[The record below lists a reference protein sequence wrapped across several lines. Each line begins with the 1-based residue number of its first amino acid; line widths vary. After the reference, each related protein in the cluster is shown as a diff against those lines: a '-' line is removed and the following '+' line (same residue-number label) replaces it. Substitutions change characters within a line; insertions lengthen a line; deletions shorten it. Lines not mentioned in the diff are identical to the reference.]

1 MAKVKLENVYKVYEG
16 GVRAVN
22 DFNLDIPDKEFVV
35 FVGPSG
41 CGKSTTLRMI
51 AGLEDITQGKL
62 YIDDEVVNDTESK
75 NRDIAMVFQNY
86 ALYPH
91 MTVFQNMAFGLKLR
105 HTPKEEIE
113 KRVKNAAEILEIS
126 ELLTRKPKALSGGQR
141 QRVALGRA
149 IVREPKVFLLDEP
162 LSNLDAKLR
171 VQMRSEIT
179 KLHEKLKT
187 TFIYVTHDQTEAMT
201 MGTRIVVMKDGFIQ
215 QVDSPVALYNDPAN
229 LFVATFLGSP
239 QMNILNARLGKDG
252 HVLTATLTDAD
263 AMPLLKFSELKTRE
277 LINDSYIGKEVKFGI
292 RPEAINVDEKGTIEG
307 IIDVVE
313 QLGDETIYYCQIP
326 GIKGNV
332 IVKAPFKGR
341 VKTKEKIRLSFN
353 MDSAYLFDKETTNSI
368 LGVRTYNSFN
378 AMFSDKY
385 VTIGDNRI
393 ALPEELRNKLLDTA
407 FGKPLQ
413 LVANVNEISVKP
425 IDNSIELPIHIEFT
439 EDKTDY
445 VAAFFKVSGLKEYF
459 VMKLKLDQPTNISHI
474 YMPVKNMKVFD
485 DNKVL
490 VKSHETVYSNEA
502 PGFAFR
508 KNGALFVKAFGSVLE
523 VADRPE
529 LENFEGQCL
538 VKIDP
543 ENAVVI
549 LNKKL
554 IKEKIESYPANAE
567 LKEAKSDEKLA
578 LRIINRNER
587 LTNKL
592 NAKIEKLKINLDK
605 AKSLDFQDDINY
617 FAMEIQKCSENL
629 ANVQS
634 NINEANAS
642 LEEARTR
649 VAQKEEE
656 IANYKL
662 DLVTR
667 NNEFKRNLITFTAY
681 DEDKSSSKNFIYGV
695 VKGVENYAT
704 FHVENNF
711 SVYAMDKFKIHIP
724 PESIILK

>member
-113 KRVKNAAEILEIS
+113 KRVKAAAEILEIS

-252 HVLTATLTDAD
+252 GVLTATLTDAEEK
-263 AMPLLKFSELKTRE
+263 PLLKFSNLKTKE
-277 LINDSYIGKEVKFGI
+277 LINDSYIGKDVKFGI
-292 RPEAINVDEKGTIEG
+292 RPENIKVDPKGNIEG

-326 GIKGNV
+326 GIKGNL
-332 IVKAPFKGR
+332 IVKAPFEGR
-341 VKTKEKIRLSFN
+341 AKTKEKIKLSFN
-353 MDSAYLFDKETTNSI
+353 MEAAYLFDAESTLSI
-368 LGVRTYNSFN
+368 LGVRTYNSFKAKFVGN
-378 AMFSDKY
+378 K
-385 VTIGDNRI
+385 VIIGKNELVVPEDLRQKI
-393 ALPEELRNKLLDTA
+393 LPSA
-407 FGKPLQ
+407 FAKELQ
-413 LVANVNEISVKP
+413 LIANVNEISLKEVANAIK
-425 IDNSIELPIHIEFT
+425 LPIKIEFT

-445 VAAFFKVSGLKEYF
+445 LAAFFKVNGLDEYF
-459 VMKLKLDQPTNISHI
+459 VMKLRLDQNAKDIDYI
-474 YMPVKNMKVFD
+474 YLPVKNMKIYD
-485 DNKVL
+485 EGGNL
-490 VKSHETVYSNEA
+490 VKSHEIVYSNETEGHA
-502 PGFAFR
+502 YRQDGR
-508 KNGALFVKAFGSVLE
+508 LFVKAFGTTLE
-523 VADRPE
+523 VENKPE
-529 LENFEGQCL
+529 YENINGECKVELSPEG
-538 VKIDP
+538 
-543 ENAVVI
+543 AVVI

-554 IKEKIESYPANAE
+554 LKEKYETDPANTALE
-567 LKEAKSDEKLA
+567 EAKEDQKLA
-578 LRIINRNER
+578 LRIIRKTTKALEKADEENKADLQAKLDEAKASLVKAEIRINEC
-587 LTNKL
+587 N
-592 NAKIEKLKINLDK
+592 EKL
-605 AKSLDFQDDINY
+605 AKL
-617 FAMEIQKCSENL
+617 
-629 ANVQS
+629 
-634 NINEANAS
+634 
-642 LEEARTR
+642 
-649 VAQKEEE
+649 KEELQ
-656 IANYKL
+656 NYNAPYK
-662 DLVTR
+662 
-667 NNEFKRNLITFTAY
+667 FNLITFIAY
-681 DEDKSSSKNFIYGV
+681 DEDKSSKKNFIYGQV
-695 VKGVENYAT
+695 SGMDAYAT
-704 FHVENNF
+704 FHVDNNF
-711 SVYAMDKFKIHIP
+711 SVYAMDKFKVHIP
-724 PESIILK
+724 KDSIILK

>member
-239 QMNILNARLGKDG
+239 QMNILNAKLGKDAA
-252 HVLTATLTDAD
+252 VLTATLIDAD
-263 AMPLLKFSELKTRE
+263 AKPLLKFSNLKTKE
-277 LINDSYIGKEVKFGI
+277 LVNDSYIGKEVKFGI
-292 RPEAINVDEKGTIEG
+292 RPENIKVDDKGNIEG

-341 VKTKEKIRLSFN
+341 VKTKEKIKLSFD
-353 MDSAYLFDKETTNSI
+353 MDAAYLFDKDTTNSI
-368 LGVRTYNSFN
+368 LGVRTYNSFKAVFHDN
-378 AMFSDKY
+378 EI
-385 VTIGDNRI
+385 VIGKNKVE
-393 ALPEELRNKLLDTA
+393 LPEDLKKKVLPTA
-407 FGKPLQ
+407 FGKELQ

-425 IDNSIELPIHIEFT
+425 VKDSIKLPIKIAFT

-445 VAAFFKVSGLKEYF
+445 VAAFFKVEGLDEYF
-459 VMKLKLDQPTNISHI
+459 VMKLKLDQPANVNEI
-474 YMPVKNMKVFD
+474 YMPVKNMKIYD
-485 DNKVL
+485 ENRDL
-490 VKSHETVYSNEA
+490 VKSHEVVYSNEA
-502 PGFAFR
+502 QGHAFR
-508 KNGALFVKAFGSVLE
+508 KDDKLFVKAFGTTLE

-529 LENFEGQCL
+529 FANINGACTVEIN
-538 VKIDP
+538 P

-549 LNKKL
+549 LSKKL
-554 IKEKIESYPANAE
+554 LKEKLASDPANAA
-567 LKEAKSDEKLA
+567 LTEAKQDARLANRIIVKTQKALEKADEANKADLDEKLA
-578 LRIINRNER
+578 EAQEDLADAQARIAQNTEYLAKLREE
-587 LTNKL
+587 LFAPKP
-592 NAKIEKLKINLDK
+592 ELKK
-605 AKSLDFQDDINY
+605 
-617 FAMEIQKCSENL
+617 
-629 ANVQS
+629 
-634 NINEANAS
+634 
-642 LEEARTR
+642 
-649 VAQKEEE
+649 
-656 IANYKL
+656 
-662 DLVTR
+662 
-667 NNEFKRNLITFTAY
+667 NLITFTAY
-681 DEDKSSSKNFIYGV
+681 DEDKSSNKNFIYGV
-695 VKGVENYAT
+695 VKGMENYAT

-711 SVYAMDKFKIHIP
+711 SVYAMDRFKIHIP
-724 PESIILK
+724 EDSIILK

>member
-62 YIDDEVVNDTESK
+62 YIDDEVVNDVESK

-126 ELLTRKPKALSGGQR
+126 ELLARKPKALSGGQR

-239 QMNILNARLGKDG
+239 QMNILNAKLGKDG
-252 HVLTATLTDAD
+252 GVLTATLIDAE
-263 AMPLLKFSELKTRE
+263 AKPLLKFSSLKTKE
-277 LINDSYIGKEVKFGI
+277 IVNDSYIGKEVKFGI
-292 RPEAINVDEKGTIEG
+292 RPENIKVDEKGNIEG

-326 GIKGNV
+326 GIKSNV

-341 VKTKEKIRLSFN
+341 VKTKEKIRLSFE
-353 MDSAYLFDKETTNSI
+353 MDSAYLFDKDTTNSI
-368 LGVRTYNSFN
+368 LGVRTYNSFKAVFHDN
-378 AMFSDKY
+378 ELE
-385 VTIGDNRI
+385 IGKNKI
-393 ALPEELRNKLLDTA
+393 ELPNDLKSKLLDTA
-407 FGKPLQ
+407 FGKELQ
-413 LVANVNEISVKP
+413 LVANVNEISIKEIP
-425 IDNSIELPIHIEFT
+425 NSIKLPIKIEFT

-445 VAAFFKVSGLKEYF
+445 VAAFFKVNGLDEYF
-459 VMKLKLDQPTNISHI
+459 VMKLKLDQPAKVDYI
-474 YMPVKNMKVFD
+474 YMPVKNMKIYD
-485 DNKVL
+485 ENRNL
-490 VKSHETVYSNEA
+490 VKSHEIVYKNETK
-502 PGFAFR
+502 GHAFR
-508 KNGALFVKAFGSVLE
+508 KDGKLFVKACGTTLE
-523 VADRPE
+523 VEDKPE
-529 LENFEGQCL
+529 YENIEGECL
-538 VKIDP
+538 VEISP

-554 IKEKIESYPANAE
+554 LKEKLTSDPANAD
-567 LKEAKSDEKLA
+567 LLEARQDAKLA
-578 LRIINRNER
+578 NRIINKTQKALEKADDE
-587 LTNKL
+587 NKQAL
-592 NAKIEKLKINLDK
+592 QEKLEDAQNDLTK
-605 AKSLDFQDDINY
+605 AQDRIIKDTMY
-617 FAMEIQKCSENL
+617 LEKLREELFAQDPELK
-629 ANVQS
+629 
-634 NINEANAS
+634 
-642 LEEARTR
+642 
-649 VAQKEEE
+649 K
-656 IANYKL
+656 
-662 DLVTR
+662 
-667 NNEFKRNLITFTAY
+667 NLITFTAY
-681 DEDKSSSKNFIYGV
+681 DEDKSSNKNFIYGV
-695 VKGVENYAT
+695 VKGIENYAT

-724 PESIILK
+724 ANSIILK

>member
-62 YIDDEVVNDTESK
+62 YIDDEVVNDVESK

-239 QMNILNARLGKDG
+239 QMNILNAKLSKDG
-252 HVLTATLTDAD
+252 GVLNATLVDAE
-263 AMPLLKFSELKTRE
+263 AKPLLKFSSLKTKE
-277 LINDSYIGKEVKFGI
+277 LINDSYIGKEVKLGI
-292 RPEAINVDEKGTIEG
+292 RPENIKVDEKGNIEG
-307 IIDVVE
+307 VIDVVE
-313 QLGDETIYYCQIP
+313 QLGDETLYYCQIP
-326 GIKGNV
+326 GINGNV

-341 VKTKEKIRLSFN
+341 VKTKEKIRLTFN
-353 MDSAYLFDKETTNSI
+353 MEAAYLFDKDTTNSI
-368 LGVRTYNSFN
+368 LGVRTYNSFKATFHEN
-378 AMFSDKY
+378 DI
-385 VTIGDNRI
+385 VIGK
-393 ALPEELRNKLLDTA
+393 NKLELPADLKSKVLPTA
-407 FGKPLQ
+407 FNKELQ
-413 LVANVNEISVKP
+413 LVANVNEISIKP
-425 IDNSIELPIHIEFT
+425 IKDSVKLPIKIEFT

-445 VAAFFKVSGLKEYF
+445 VAAFFKVEGLDEYF
-459 VMKLKLDQPTNISHI
+459 VMKLKLDQPANVDCI
-474 YMPVKNMKVFD
+474 YMPVKNMKIYNENHD
-485 DNKVL
+485 L
-490 VKSHETVYSNEA
+490 VKSHEIVYSNKTL
-502 PGFAFR
+502 GHAFR
-508 KNGALFVKAFGSVLE
+508 KDNKFFVKAFGTTLE
-523 VADRPE
+523 VADKPE
-529 LENFEGQCL
+529 YANIEGECE
-538 VKIDP
+538 VEISP

-549 LNKKL
+549 LSKKL
-554 IKEKIESYPANAE
+554 LKEKLESDPANAALNE
-567 LKEAKSDEKLA
+567 AREDAKLASRIISKTEKALLKTDETNKEALDKKLKEAQEDLEDA
-578 LRIINRNER
+578 QARIAKKTEY
-587 LTNKL
+587 LNKL
-592 NAKIEKLKINLDK
+592 REELFTQNPDLKK
-605 AKSLDFQDDINY
+605 
-617 FAMEIQKCSENL
+617 
-629 ANVQS
+629 
-634 NINEANAS
+634 
-642 LEEARTR
+642 
-649 VAQKEEE
+649 
-656 IANYKL
+656 
-662 DLVTR
+662 
-667 NNEFKRNLITFTAY
+667 NLITFTAY
-681 DEDKSSSKNFIYGV
+681 DEDKSSNKNFIYGV
-695 VKGVENYAT
+695 VSGVENYAT

>member
-1 MAKVKLENVYKVYEG
+1 MAKVRLENVYKVYEG

-51 AGLEDITQGKL
+51 AGLEEITQGKL
-62 YIDDEVVNDTESK
+62 YIDDEVVNDVESK

-113 KRVKNAAEILEIS
+113 KRVKDAAEILEIS

-239 QMNILNARLGKDG
+239 QMNILTAKLSKKGKEL
-252 HVLTATLTDAD
+252 VATLSDAD
-263 AMPLLKFSELKTRE
+263 AKPELRFSEKKTKQ
-277 LINDSYIGKEVKFGI
+277 LINDSYIGEEVKFGI
-292 RPEAINVDEKGTIEG
+292 RPEAITVDEKGEIEG
-307 IIDVVE
+307 VIDVVE

-326 GIKGNV
+326 GIKNNI

-341 VKTKEKIRLSFN
+341 VKTKEKIRLAFDMN
-353 MDSAYLFDKETTNSI
+353 QAYLFDEKTTHSI
-368 LGVRTYNSFN
+368 LGMRPYNNF
-378 AMFSDKY
+378 K
-385 VTIGDNRI
+385 VTVNEDNLVIGKNKLE
-393 ALPEELRNKLLDTA
+393 LPEELKNKILPSKFGEELILDA
-407 FGKPLQ
+407 A
-413 LVANVNEISVKP
+413 VDEISLNP
-425 IDNSIELPIHIEFT
+425 IKDSIKLPIKVDFT

-445 VAAFFKVSGLKEYF
+445 IAAFFKVDGLDEYF
-459 VMKLKLDQPTNISHI
+459 VAKLRLDHDMKIDHI
-474 YMPVKNMKVFD
+474 YIPVKNIKMFD
-485 DNKVL
+485 KNGDPA
-490 VKSHETVYSNEA
+490 KSHETIHPNITE
-502 PGFAFR
+502 GHAFR
-508 KNGALFVKAFGSVLE
+508 KGDKLFVKAFGTTLE
-523 VADRPE
+523 VQDRPE
-529 LENFEGQCL
+529 YKDLEGKCL
-538 VKIDP
+538 VTLRPDC
-543 ENAVVI
+543 AQVI

-554 IKEKIESYPANAE
+554 LKEKGQKDLEQP
-567 LKEAKSDEKLA
+567 KS
-578 LRIINRNER
+578 
-587 LTNKL
+587 
-592 NAKIEKLKINLDK
+592 
-605 AKSLDFQDDINY
+605 
-617 FAMEIQKCSENL
+617 
-629 ANVQS
+629 
-634 NINEANAS
+634 
-642 LEEARTR
+642 
-649 VAQKEEE
+649 
-656 IANYKL
+656 
-662 DLVTR
+662 
-667 NNEFKRNLITFTAY
+667 NLITFTAY
-681 DEDKSSSKNFIYGV
+681 DEDKSKNKNFIYGLV
-695 VKGVENYAT
+695 SGVENYAT
-704 FHVENNF
+704 FYVDNNF
-711 SVYAMDKFKIHIP
+711 SVYAMDKFKVHIP
-724 PESIILK
+724 KEGIELKVI

>member
-113 KRVKNAAEILEIS
+113 KRVKAAAEILEIS

-239 QMNILNARLGKDG
+239 QMNILNAKLGKDG
-252 HVLTATLTDAD
+252 GVLTATLSDAE
-263 AMPLLKFSELKTRE
+263 AKPLLKFSSLKTKE
-277 LINDSYIGKEVKFGI
+277 LIHASYIGKEVKFGI
-292 RPEAINVDEKGTIEG
+292 RPENIEVDPKGNIEG

-326 GIKGNV
+326 GIKENI
-332 IVKAPFKGR
+332 IVKSEFKGR
-341 VKTKEKIRLSFN
+341 VKTGEKIRLSFD
-353 MDSAYLFDKETTNSI
+353 MERAYLFDPETTHSI
-368 LGVRTYNSFN
+368 LGVRPYNSFPVKIHG
-378 AMFSDKY
+378 DKITFGKNT
-385 VTIGDNRI
+385 VL
-393 ALPEELRNKLLDTA
+393 LPEDLRKKVLPSA
-407 FGKPLQ
+407 FDKDVQ
-413 LVANVNEISVKP
+413 LVLDVNEISLQEVN
-425 IDNSIELPIHIEFT
+425 NSIKLPIKIEFT

-445 VAAFFKVSGLKEYF
+445 VAAYFKVEGLDEFF
-459 VMKLKLDQPTNISHI
+459 VMKLRLDQQTKGIDFI
-474 YMPVKNMKVFD
+474 YLPVKNMKIFD
-485 DNKVL
+485 LDGNL
-490 VKSHETVYSNEA
+490 VKSHEIIYPNETK
-502 PGFAFR
+502 GEIVR
-508 KNGALFVKAFGSVLE
+508 NDKGLFVKAFGTTLE
-523 VADRPE
+523 VEDKPEYADLKGHCMVE
-529 LENFEGQCL
+529 L
-538 VKIDP
+538 VP
-543 ENAVVI
+543 
-549 LNKKL
+549 
-554 IKEKIESYPANAE
+554 
-567 LKEAKSDEKLA
+567 
-578 LRIINRNER
+578 
-587 LTNKL
+587 
-592 NAKIEKLKINLDK
+592 DK
-605 AKSLDFQDDINY
+605 AKIVFTNKYIRQNKLG
-617 FAMEIQKCSENL
+617 K
-629 ANVQS
+629 
-634 NINEANAS
+634 
-642 LEEARTR
+642 LE
-649 VAQKEEE
+649 QPK
-656 IANYKL
+656 
-662 DLVTR
+662 D
-667 NNEFKRNLITFTAY
+667 NLITFTAY
-681 DEDKSSSKNFIYGV
+681 DEDKSTKKNFIYGV
-695 VKGVENYAT
+695 VHGVENYAT
-704 FHVENNF
+704 FYVDNNF
-711 SVYAMDKFKIHIP
+711 SVYAMDKFKIHIQK
-724 PESIILK
+724 EGVILKKI

>member
-62 YIDDEVVNDTESK
+62 YIDDEVVNDVESK

-239 QMNILNARLGKDG
+239 QMNILNAKLGKDG
-252 HVLTATLTDAD
+252 GVLTATLIDAE
-263 AMPLLKFSELKTRE
+263 AKPLLKFSSLKTKE

-292 RPEAINVDEKGTIEG
+292 RPEAIKIDEKGNIEG

-313 QLGDETIYYCQIP
+313 QLGDETLYYCQIP
-326 GIKGNV
+326 GISNNV

-341 VKTKEKIRLSFN
+341 VKTKEKIRLTFD
-353 MDSAYLFDKETTNSI
+353 MEAAYLFDKDTTNSI
-368 LGVRTYNSFN
+368 LGVRTYNSFKATFN
-378 AMFSDKY
+378 ENEII
-385 VTIGDNRI
+385 IGK
-393 ALPEELRNKLLDTA
+393 NKLELPTDLKSKVLPTA
-407 FGKPLQ
+407 FNKELQ
-413 LVANVNEISVKP
+413 IIANVNEISLKP
-425 IDNSIELPIHIEFT
+425 IKDSVKLPIKIAFT

-445 VAAFFKVSGLKEYF
+445 VAAFFRVEGLDEYF
-459 VMKLKLDQPTNISHI
+459 VMKLKLDQPVNVDCI
-474 YMPVKNMKVFD
+474 YMPVKNMKIYD
-485 DNKVL
+485 EKNDL
-490 VKSHETVYSNEA
+490 VKSHEIVYSNSA
-502 PGFAFR
+502 KGFAFR
-508 KNGALFVKAFGSVLE
+508 KNDELFVKAFGTTLKVK
-523 VADRPE
+523 DRE
-529 LENFEGQCL
+529 EFASIEGSCT
-538 VKIDP
+538 VEISP

-554 IKEKIESYPANAE
+554 LKEKLASDPANAALLEAKEDAKLASRIIQKTEKALLKADESNKEFLEKKLAEANEDLVNAQSRVGSITEYLNKLHDELFAQKPE
-567 LKEAKSDEKLA
+567 LK
-578 LRIINRNER
+578 
-587 LTNKL
+587 T
-592 NAKIEKLKINLDK
+592 
-605 AKSLDFQDDINY
+605 
-617 FAMEIQKCSENL
+617 
-629 ANVQS
+629 
-634 NINEANAS
+634 
-642 LEEARTR
+642 
-649 VAQKEEE
+649 
-656 IANYKL
+656 
-662 DLVTR
+662 
-667 NNEFKRNLITFTAY
+667 NLITFTAY
-681 DEDKSSSKNFIYGV
+681 DEDKSSNKNFIYGV
-695 VKGVENYAT
+695 VNGVENYAT

-724 PESIILK
+724 EDSIILK

>member
-1 MAKVKLENVYKVYEG
+1 MPRIVLENVSKRWGNFV
-16 GVRAVN
+16 GVDHLNMVIEDR
-22 DFNLDIPDKEFVV
+22 EFITLL
-35 FVGPSG
+35 GPSG
-41 CGKSTTLRMI
+41 CGKTTTLRMI

-62 YIDDEVVNDTESK
+62 YIDDEVVNDVESK

-239 QMNILNARLGKDG
+239 QMNILNAKLGKDG
-252 HVLTATLTDAD
+252 GVLTATLIDAESK
-263 AMPLLKFSELKTRE
+263 PLLKFSNMKTKELV
-277 LINDSYIGKEVKFGI
+277 NDSYIGKDVKFGI
-292 RPEAINVDEKGTIEG
+292 RPENISVDEKGNIEG

-341 VKTKEKIRLSFN
+341 VKTKEKIRLSFDMN
-353 MDSAYLFDKETTNSI
+353 AAYLFDKDTTNSI
-368 LGVRTYNSFN
+368 LGVRTYNSFKAKFN
-378 AMFSDKY
+378 DNEL
-385 VTIGDNRI
+385 VIGKNKLE
-393 ALPEELRNKLLDTA
+393 LPADLKSKLLDTA
-407 FGKPLQ
+407 FGKELQ
-413 LVANVNEISVKP
+413 LIANVNEISLKEIPNSVK
-425 IDNSIELPIHIEFT
+425 LPIKIEFT

-445 VAAFFKVSGLKEYF
+445 VAVFFKVDGLDEYF
-459 VMKLKLDQPTNISHI
+459 VMKLKLDQPAKVDYI
-474 YMPVKNMKVFD
+474 YMPVKNMKIYD
-485 DNKVL
+485 EGHNL
-490 VKSHETVYSNEA
+490 VKSHEIVYKNETK
-502 PGFAFR
+502 GHAFR
-508 KNGALFVKAFGSVLE
+508 KDDKLFVKACGATLE
-523 VADRPE
+523 VEDKPE
-529 LENFEGQCL
+529 YKDIEGKC
-538 VKIDP
+538 VVEISP

-554 IKEKIESYPANAE
+554 LKEKLASDPANAA
-567 LKEAKSDEKLA
+567 LLEARQDAKLANRIINKTQRALEKADEENKSSLQEKLA
-578 LRIINRNER
+578 E
-587 LTNKL
+587 
-592 NAKIEKLKINLDK
+592 
-605 AKSLDFQDDINY
+605 
-617 FAMEIQKCSENL
+617 
-629 ANVQS
+629 
-634 NINEANAS
+634 
-642 LEEARTR
+642 
-649 VAQKEEE
+649 AQK
-656 IANYKL
+656 
-662 DLVTR
+662 DLVDAEERIMKNSEYLAKLREELFTQ
-667 NNEFKRNLITFTAY
+667 NPELKKNLITFTAY
-681 DEDKSSSKNFIYGV
+681 DEDKSSNKNFIYGV
-695 VKGVENYAT
+695 VKGIENYAT

-724 PESIILK
+724 ANAITLREYVEDVEEPNNLK

>member
-113 KRVKNAAEILEIS
+113 KRVKAAAEILEIS

-252 HVLTATLTDAD
+252 GVLTATLVDAE
-263 AMPLLKFSELKTRE
+263 AKPLLKFSNLKTKE
-277 LINDSYIGKEVKFGI
+277 LINDSYIGKDVKFGI
-292 RPEAINVDEKGTIEG
+292 RPESIKVDPKGNIEG
-307 IIDVVE
+307 IVDVVE

-332 IVKAPFKGR
+332 IVKAPFEGR
-341 VKTKEKIRLSFN
+341 AKTKEKINLSFN
-353 MDSAYLFDKETTNSI
+353 MDAAYLFDAESTLSI
-368 LGVRTYNSFN
+368 LGVRTYNSFK
-378 AMFSDKY
+378 AKFSGNK
-385 VTIGDNRI
+385 VIIGKNSLIVPEDLRQKI
-393 ALPEELRNKLLDTA
+393 LPSA
-407 FGKPLQ
+407 FEKELQ
-413 LVANVNEISVKP
+413 LVANVNEISLKEVTNAIK
-425 IDNSIELPIHIEFT
+425 LPIKIEFI

-445 VAAFFKVSGLKEYF
+445 VAAFFKVEGLDEYF
-459 VMKLKLDQPTNISHI
+459 VMKLRLEQNPKEIDAI
-474 YMPVKNMKVFD
+474 YLPVKNMKIYD
-485 DNKVL
+485 ENGNL
-490 VKSHETVYSNEA
+490 VKSHEIVYSNET
-502 PGFAFR
+502 GGHAFR
-508 KNGALFVKAFGSVLE
+508 KDGKLFVKAFGATLE
-523 VADRPE
+523 VEDKPE
-529 LENFEGQCL
+529 FEGISGQCKVEL
-538 VKIDP
+538 NP
-543 ENAVVI
+543 EGPVVI

-554 IKEKIESYPANAE
+554 LKEKLESDPANAALE
-567 LKEAKSDEKLA
+567 DAKEDKKLA
-578 LRIINRNER
+578 IRIINKTSKSIAKANEETYPA
-587 LTNKL
+587 L
-592 NAKIEKLKINLDK
+592 
-605 AKSLDFQDDINY
+605 
-617 FAMEIQKCSENL
+617 QKE
-629 ANVQS
+629 
-634 NINEANAS
+634 
-642 LEEARTR
+642 LEEANKSLEDADARINECT
-649 VAQKEEE
+649 AKLAALKEEL
-656 IANYKL
+656 AHYNDPYKS
-662 DLVTR
+662 
-667 NNEFKRNLITFTAY
+667 NLITFTAY
-681 DEDKSSSKNFIYGV
+681 DEDKSSKKNFIYGQV
-695 VKGVENYAT
+695 SGMDAYAT
-704 FHVENNF
+704 FQVDNNF
-711 SVYAMDKFKIHIP
+711 SVYAMDKFKVHIP
-724 PESIILK
+724 MASITIKPYVEE

>member
-62 YIDDEVVNDTESK
+62 YIDDEVVNDVESK

-239 QMNILNARLGKDG
+239 QMNILNAKLGKDG
-252 HVLTATLTDAD
+252 GVLTATLIDAETK
-263 AMPLLKFSELKTRE
+263 PLLKFSSLKTKE
-277 LINDSYIGKEVKFGI
+277 IVNDSYIGKEVKFGI
-292 RPEAINVDEKGTIEG
+292 RPENIKVDEKGNIEG

-341 VKTKEKIRLSFN
+341 VKTKEKIRLSFE
-353 MDSAYLFDKETTNSI
+353 MDSAYLFDKDTTNSI
-368 LGVRTYNSFN
+368 LGVRTYNSFK
-378 AMFSDKY
+378 AIFHESELE
-385 VTIGDNRI
+385 IGKNKI
-393 ALPEELRNKLLDTA
+393 ELPNDLKSKLLDTA
-407 FGKPLQ
+407 FNKELQ
-413 LVANVNEISVKP
+413 LVANVNEISVKEIP
-425 IDNSIELPIHIEFT
+425 NSIKLPIKIEFT

-445 VAAFFKVSGLKEYF
+445 VAAFFKVNGLDEYF
-459 VMKLKLDQPTNISHI
+459 VMKLKLDQPTKVDYI
-474 YMPVKNMKVFD
+474 YMPVKNMKIYD
-485 DNKVL
+485 EGHNL
-490 VKSHETVYSNEA
+490 VKSHEIVYKNETK
-502 PGFAFR
+502 GHAFR
-508 KNGALFVKAFGSVLE
+508 KDDKLFVKACGTTLE
-523 VADRPE
+523 VEDKPE
-529 LENFEGQCL
+529 YKDIEGECT
-538 VKIDP
+538 VEISP

-554 IKEKIESYPANAE
+554 
-567 LKEAKSDEKLA
+567 LKEKLA
-578 LRIINRNER
+578 SDQANADLLEARQDAKLANRIINKTQKA
-587 LTNKL
+587 L
-592 NAKIEKLKINLDK
+592 EKAADDDK
-605 AKSLDFQDDINY
+605 QALQEK
-617 FAMEIQKCSENL
+617 
-629 ANVQS
+629 
-634 NINEANAS
+634 
-642 LEEARTR
+642 LEEAQKDLAD
-649 VAQKEEE
+649 AQERIMKKSEYLAKLREELFAQNPE
-656 IANYKL
+656 LK
-662 DLVTR
+662 
-667 NNEFKRNLITFTAY
+667 KNLITFTAY
-681 DEDKSSSKNFIYGV
+681 DEDKSSNKNFIYGV
-695 VKGVENYAT
+695 VKGIENYAT

-724 PESIILK
+724 ANSIILK

>member
-62 YIDDEVVNDTESK
+62 YIDDEVVNDVESK

-239 QMNILNARLGKDG
+239 QMNILNAKLGKDG
-252 HVLTATLTDAD
+252 GILTATLIDAE
-263 AMPLLKFSELKTRE
+263 AKPLLKFSDLKTKE

-292 RPEAINVDEKGTIEG
+292 RPEAIKVDEKGNIEG

-313 QLGDETIYYCQIP
+313 QLGDETLLYCQIP
-326 GIKGNV
+326 GINGNI

-341 VKTKEKIRLSFN
+341 VKTKEKIRLSFD
-353 MDSAYLFDKETTNSI
+353 MEAAYLFDKDTTNSI
-368 LGVRTYNSFN
+368 LGVRTYNNFKATFHEN
-378 AMFSDKY
+378 EI
-385 VTIGDNRI
+385 VIGK
-393 ALPEELRNKLLDTA
+393 NKLELPLDLKSKVLPTA
-407 FGKPLQ
+407 FNKELQ
-413 LVANVNEISVKP
+413 LVANVNEISLKP
-425 IDNSIELPIHIEFT
+425 IKDSVKLPIKIAFT

-445 VAAFFKVSGLKEYF
+445 VAAFFKVEGLDEYF
-459 VMKLKLDQPTNISHI
+459 VMKLKLDQPTNIDCI
-474 YMPVKNMKVFD
+474 YMPVKNMKIYD
-485 DNKVL
+485 ENRDL
-490 VKSHETVYSNEA
+490 VKSHEVVYSNETT
-502 PGFAFR
+502 GYAFR
-508 KNGALFVKAFGSVLE
+508 KDEHLFVKAFGTTLE
-523 VADRPE
+523 VEEKPE
-529 LENFEGQCL
+529 FDGIEGECQ
-538 VKIDP
+538 VEINP
-543 ENAVVI
+543 EHAVVI
-549 LNKKL
+549 LSKKL
-554 IKEKIESYPANAE
+554 LKEKLESDPANAALTEAKQDAKLASRIITKTQNALAKVDDESKKEILEQKLAEASEDLVNAQSRIAEKTEYLAKLREELFAQNPE
-567 LKEAKSDEKLA
+567 LKK
-578 LRIINRNER
+578 
-587 LTNKL
+587 
-592 NAKIEKLKINLDK
+592 
-605 AKSLDFQDDINY
+605 
-617 FAMEIQKCSENL
+617 
-629 ANVQS
+629 
-634 NINEANAS
+634 
-642 LEEARTR
+642 
-649 VAQKEEE
+649 
-656 IANYKL
+656 
-662 DLVTR
+662 
-667 NNEFKRNLITFTAY
+667 NLITFIAY
-681 DEDKSSSKNFIYGV
+681 DEDKSSNKNFIYGV
-695 VKGVENYAT
+695 VKGMENYAT

-724 PESIILK
+724 EDSIILK

>member
-62 YIDDEVVNDTESK
+62 YIDDEIMNDTESK

-113 KRVKNAAEILEIS
+113 KRVKAAAEILEIS

-201 MGTRIVVMKDGFIQ
+201 MGTRIVVMKDGYIQ

-239 QMNILNARLGKDG
+239 QMNILNAKLDKKSG
-252 HVLTATLTDAD
+252 VLVATLVDAD
-263 AMPLLKFSELKTRE
+263 AKPELKFSGLKTKE

-292 RPEAINVDEKGTIEG
+292 RPEHIIVDPNGNIEG
-307 IIDVVE
+307 VIDVVE

-332 IVKAPFKGR
+332 IVKAPFEGR
-341 VKTKEKIRLSFN
+341 VKTKEKIKLSFN
-353 MDSAYLFDKETTNSI
+353 MDSAYLFDKESTLSI
-368 LGVRTYNSFN
+368 LGVRTYNSFT
-378 AMFSDKY
+378 AKISGDK
-385 VTIGDNRI
+385 VIIGKNELVAPDDLRKKI
-393 ALPEELRNKLLDTA
+393 LPSA
-407 FGKPLQ
+407 FGEELQ
-413 LVANVNEISVKP
+413 LVSNVNEISLAEVS
-425 IDNSIELPIHIEFT
+425 NSIKLPIKIDFT

-445 VAAFFKVSGLKEYF
+445 VAAFFKVNGIEHYF
-459 VMKLKLDQPTNISHI
+459 VMKLRLDQNPKDVNYI
-474 YMPVKNMKVFD
+474 YLPVKNMKIYD
-485 DNKVL
+485 KSGNL
-490 VKSHETVYSNEA
+490 VKSHEIVYSNETV
-502 PGFAFR
+502 GHISR
-508 KNGALFVKAFGSVLE
+508 NGDKLFVKAFGSTLE
-523 VADRPE
+523 VENKPE
-529 LENFEGQCL
+529 YDSLEGECKVIVN
-538 VKIDP
+538 P

-549 LNKKL
+549 LNKKIL
-554 IKEKIESYPANAE
+554 KEKYEADPANAA
-567 LKEAKSDEKLA
+567 LAEAKEDFKLA
-578 LRIINRNER
+578 TRIINKKTKALEKAKEASNEEAIKENEAEIAEA
-587 LTNKL
+587 NKDL
-592 NAKIEKLKINLDK
+592 ADAQKRIEENKNYLEKLRND
-605 AKSLDFQDDINY
+605 
-617 FAMEIQKCSENL
+617 L
-629 ANVQS
+629 ATYNDP
-634 NINEANAS
+634 
-642 LEEARTR
+642 
-649 VAQKEEE
+649 
-656 IANYKL
+656 YK
-662 DLVTR
+662 
-667 NNEFKRNLITFTAY
+667 FNLITFTAY
-681 DEDKSSSKNFIYGV
+681 DEDKSSKKNFIYGL
-695 VKGVENYAT
+695 VKGMEEYAT
-704 FHVENNF
+704 FHVDNNF
-711 SVYAMDKFKIHIP
+711 SVYAMDKFKVHIP
-724 PESIILK
+724 KESITLKQL

>member
-62 YIDDEVVNDTESK
+62 YIDDEVMNDTESK

-113 KRVKNAAEILEIS
+113 KRVKGAAEILEIS

-215 QVDSPVALYNDPAN
+215 QVDSPVALYKDTAN
-229 LFVATFLGSP
+229 LLVATFLGSP

-252 HVLTATLTDAD
+252 GKLTATLVDAE
-263 AMPLLKFSELKTRE
+263 AKPLLKFSDLKTKE
-277 LINDSYIGKEVKFGI
+277 LINDSYIGKDVKFGI
-292 RPEAINVDEKGTIEG
+292 RPESIKIDPKGNIEG
-307 IIDVVE
+307 IVDVVE
-313 QLGDETIYYCQIP
+313 QLGDETLYYCQIP
-326 GIKGNV
+326 GIKANI
-332 IVKAPFKGR
+332 IVKAPFEGR
-341 VKTKEKIRLSFN
+341 AKTKEKIKLSFN
-353 MDSAYLFDKETTNSI
+353 MDAAYLFDAESTLSI

-378 AMFSDKY
+378 AKFVGNK
-385 VTIGDNRI
+385 VIIGKNELEVPQDLKCKI
-393 ALPEELRNKLLDTA
+393 LPSA
-407 FGKPLQ
+407 FGQDLQ
-413 LVANVNEISVKP
+413 LVANVNEISLKEVQNAIK
-425 IDNSIELPIHIEFT
+425 LPIKIEFT

-445 VAAFFKVSGLKEYF
+445 VAAFFKINGLDEYF
-459 VMKLKLDQPTNISHI
+459 VMKLRLDQSPKDVDCI
-474 YMPVKNMKVFD
+474 YLPVKNMKIYD
-485 DNKVL
+485 KDGNL
-490 VKSHETVYSNEA
+490 VKSHEIVYSNETV
-502 PGFAFR
+502 GHAFR
-508 KNGALFVKAFGSVLE
+508 KDDKLFVKAFGSTLE
-523 VADRPE
+523 VEDRPE
-529 LENFEGQCL
+529 YAGIEGSCI
-538 VKIDP
+538 VEINPD
-543 ENAVVI
+543 NAVVI

-554 IKEKIESYPANAE
+554 LKEKLASDPANAV
-567 LKEAKSDEKLA
+567 LLEAKEDRKLA
-578 LRIINRNER
+578 LRVIKKTSRALAKAQEEDQSS
-587 LTNKL
+587 LQAKL
-592 NAKIEKLKINLDK
+592 D
-605 AKSLDFQDDINY
+605 
-617 FAMEIQKCSENL
+617 
-629 ANVQS
+629 
-634 NINEANAS
+634 EANADLAKTEEKITECNEH
-642 LEEARTR
+642 LEALRNELA
-649 VAQKEEE
+649 VY
-656 IANYKL
+656 NDPYK
-662 DLVTR
+662 
-667 NNEFKRNLITFTAY
+667 FNLITFTAY
-681 DEDKSSSKNFIYGV
+681 DEDKSSKKNFIYGV
-695 VKGVENYAT
+695 VPGMDDYAT
-704 FHVENNF
+704 FHVDNNF
-711 SVYAMDKFKIHIP
+711 SVYAMDKFKVHIP
-724 PESIILK
+724 MTSITLKSYEQE

>member
-62 YIDDEVVNDTESK
+62 YIDDEIVNDTESK

-113 KRVKNAAEILEIS
+113 KRVKAAAEILEIS

-239 QMNILNARLGKDG
+239 QMNILNAKLGKDLG
-252 HVLTATLTDAD
+252 VLTATLIDAD
-263 AMPLLKFSELKTRE
+263 AKPLLKFSNLKTKE
-277 LINDSYIGKEVKFGI
+277 LINESYIGKEVKFGI
-292 RPEAINVDEKGTIEG
+292 RPENIEVDPKGNIEG

-313 QLGDETIYYCQIP
+313 QLGDETIYYCEIP

-341 VKTKEKIRLSFN
+341 VKTGEKIKLTFE
-353 MDSAYLFDKETTNSI
+353 MDSAYLFDAESTHSI
-368 LGVRTYNSFN
+368 LGVRTYNTFKATLN
-378 AMFSDKY
+378 GDKI
-385 VTIGDNRI
+385 TIGKNTVI
-393 ALPEELRNKLLDTA
+393 LPEDLRKKVLPSA
-407 FGKPLQ
+407 FGKELD
-413 LVANVNEISVKP
+413 LVANVNEISLTEVNNSVK
-425 IDNSIELPIHIEFT
+425 LPIKIEFT

-445 VAAFFKVSGLKEYF
+445 VAAFFKVEGLDEYF
-459 VMKLKLDQPTNISHI
+459 VMKLRLDQPTKGIDFI
-474 YMPVKNMKVFD
+474 YLPVKNMKLFD
-485 DNKVL
+485 KEGNL
-490 VKSHETVYSNEA
+490 VKSHEIIYPNETTGHA
-502 PGFAFR
+502 YRNEKG
-508 KNGALFVKAFGSVLE
+508 LFVRAFGTTLQVE
-523 VADRPE
+523 DKPE
-529 LENFEGQCL
+529 YATIDGRCL
-538 VKIDP
+538 VELRPDAAK
-543 ENAVVI
+543 VVF
-549 LNKKL
+549 
-554 IKEKIESYPANAE
+554 
-567 LKEAKSDEKLA
+567 
-578 LRIINRNER
+578 
-587 LTNKL
+587 TNKFIRQNKL
-592 NAKIEKLKINLDK
+592 EKAERPTNNL
-605 AKSLDFQDDINY
+605 
-617 FAMEIQKCSENL
+617 
-629 ANVQS
+629 V
-634 NINEANAS
+634 
-642 LEEARTR
+642 
-649 VAQKEEE
+649 
-656 IANYKL
+656 
-662 DLVTR
+662 
-667 NNEFKRNLITFTAY
+667 TFTAY
-681 DEDKSSSKNFIYGV
+681 DEDKSTKKNFIYGV
-695 VKGVENYAT
+695 VDGVENYAT
-704 FHVENNF
+704 FYVDNNF
-711 SVYAMDKFKIHIP
+711 SVYAMDKFKVHIP
-724 PESIILK
+724 ADGVILKKI

>member
-51 AGLEDITQGKL
+51 AGLEEITQGKL
-62 YIDDEVVNDTESK
+62 YIDDEVMNDVESK

-239 QMNILNARLGKDG
+239 QMNILNAKLGKDG
-252 HVLTATLTDAD
+252 GVLTATLIDAE
-263 AMPLLKFSELKTRE
+263 AKPLLKFSSLKTKE

-292 RPEAINVDEKGTIEG
+292 RPESIVVDPNGNIEG

-341 VKTKEKIRLSFN
+341 VKTKEKIRLSFD
-353 MDSAYLFDKETTNSI
+353 MESAYLFDKDTTNSI
-368 LGVRTYNSFN
+368 LGVRTYNSFK
-378 AMFSDKY
+378 AMFTDKEII
-385 VTIGDNRI
+385 IGKNKI
-393 ALPEELRNKLLDTA
+393 ELPGDLRSKVLPTA
-407 FGKPLQ
+407 FNKELQ
-413 LVANVNEISVKP
+413 LVSNVNEISLEPLKNSVK
-425 IDNSIELPIHIEFT
+425 LPIKIEFT

-445 VAAFFKVSGLKEYF
+445 IAAFFKVDGLDEYF
-459 VMKLKLDQPTNISHI
+459 VMKLKLGENASKVNCI
-474 YMPVKNMKVFD
+474 YMPVKNMKIFD
-485 DNKVL
+485 ENRDL
-490 VKSHETVYSNEA
+490 VKSHEIVYTNSSEGTMFRRNNE
-502 PGFAFR
+502 
-508 KNGALFVKAFGSVLE
+508 LFVKAFGTTLKVK
-523 VADRPE
+523 DRPE
-529 LENFEGQCL
+529 YALLEEGPCT
-538 VKIDP
+538 VEISP
-543 ENAVVI
+543 ENAIVI
-549 LNKKL
+549 LSKKL
-554 IKEKIESYPANAE
+554 LKEKLETDPANAA
-567 LKEAKSDEKLA
+567 LKEAKEDAKLASRIIRKTEKALEKEENPDLQSKLDEAQQDYADAVARISKNEEYLANLKEKLF
-578 LRIINRNER
+578 
-587 LTNKL
+587 TTDDT
-592 NAKIEKLKINLDK
+592 LK
-605 AKSLDFQDDINY
+605 S
-617 FAMEIQKCSENL
+617 
-629 ANVQS
+629 
-634 NINEANAS
+634 
-642 LEEARTR
+642 
-649 VAQKEEE
+649 
-656 IANYKL
+656 
-662 DLVTR
+662 
-667 NNEFKRNLITFTAY
+667 NLITFTAY
-681 DEDKSSSKNFIYGV
+681 DEDKSSNKNFIYGL
-695 VKGVENYAT
+695 VKGMDNYAT
-704 FHVENNF
+704 FHVDNNF

-724 PESIILK
+724 EDSIILK

>member
-51 AGLEDITQGKL
+51 AGLEEITQGKL
-62 YIDDEVVNDTESK
+62 YIDDEVMNDVESK

-201 MGTRIVVMKDGFIQ
+201 MGSRIVVMKDGFIQ

-239 QMNILNARLGKDG
+239 QMNILNAKLGKDG
-252 HVLTATLTDAD
+252 GVLTATLIDAE
-263 AMPLLKFSELKTRE
+263 AKPTLKFSNLKTKE

-292 RPEAINVDEKGTIEG
+292 RPEAIKVDEKGNIEG

-313 QLGDETIYYCQIP
+313 QLGDETLYYCQIP
-326 GIKGNV
+326 GINGNV

-341 VKTKEKIRLSFN
+341 VKTKEKIRLTFD
-353 MDSAYLFDKETTNSI
+353 MEAAYLFDKDTTNSI
-368 LGVRTYNSFN
+368 LGVRTYNSFK
-378 AMFSDKY
+378 ATFQEDGII
-385 VTIGDNRI
+385 IGKNKVE
-393 ALPEELRNKLLDTA
+393 LPLDLKNKVLSTA
-407 FGKPLQ
+407 FGKELQ

-425 IDNSIELPIHIEFT
+425 LKDSIKLPIKIAFT

-445 VAAFFKVSGLKEYF
+445 VAAFFKVEGLDEFF
-459 VMKLKLDQPTNISHI
+459 VMKLKLDQPVNVDCI
-474 YMPVKNMKVFD
+474 YMPVKNMKIYD
-485 DNKVL
+485 ENSDL
-490 VKSHETVYSNEA
+490 VKSHEIVYSNSA
-502 PGFAFR
+502 KGVAFR
-508 KNGALFVKAFGSVLE
+508 KNNELFVKAFGTTLKVK
-523 VADRPE
+523 DRPE
-529 LENFEGQCL
+529 FGSIEGACT
-538 VKIDP
+538 VEISP

-549 LNKKL
+549 LSKKIL
-554 IKEKIESYPANAE
+554 KQKLESDPANA
-567 LKEAKSDEKLA
+567 A
-578 LRIINRNER
+578 
-587 LTNKL
+587 
-592 NAKIEKLKINLDK
+592 
-605 AKSLDFQDDINY
+605 
-617 FAMEIQKCSENL
+617 
-629 ANVQS
+629 
-634 NINEANAS
+634 
-642 LEEARTR
+642 LEEAKKDAKLASRIISKTEKALLKADESKKEFLEKKLAEAQEDLQDAESR
-649 VAQKEEE
+649 VKEKTEYLNKLREDLFAQNPELK
-656 IANYKL
+656 
-662 DLVTR
+662 T
-667 NNEFKRNLITFTAY
+667 NLITFTAY
-681 DEDKSSSKNFIYGV
+681 DEDKSSNKNFIYGV
-695 VKGVENYAT
+695 VNGVENYAT

-724 PESIILK
+724 EDSIILK

>member
-62 YIDDEVVNDTESK
+62 YIDDEVVNDVESK

-239 QMNILNARLGKDG
+239 QMNILNAKLGKDG
-252 HVLTATLTDAD
+252 GVLTATLIDAE
-263 AMPLLKFSELKTRE
+263 AKPLLKFSSLKTKE

-292 RPEAINVDEKGTIEG
+292 RPEAIKIDEKGNIEG

-313 QLGDETIYYCQIP
+313 QLGDETLYYCQIP
-326 GIKGNV
+326 GINGNV

-341 VKTKEKIRLSFN
+341 VKTKEKIRLTFD
-353 MDSAYLFDKETTNSI
+353 MEAAYLFDKVTTNSI
-368 LGVRTYNSFN
+368 LGVRTYNSFKATFYDN
-378 AMFSDKY
+378 DI
-385 VTIGDNRI
+385 VIGKNKVE
-393 ALPEELRNKLLDTA
+393 LPLDLKSKLLPTA
-407 FGKPLQ
+407 FGKELQ
-413 LVANVNEISVKP
+413 LVANVNEISINPIEDSVK
-425 IDNSIELPIHIEFT
+425 LPIKIAFT
-439 EDKTDY
+439 EEKTDY
-445 VAAFFKVSGLKEYF
+445 IAAFFKVEGLDEYF
-459 VMKLKLDQPTNISHI
+459 VMKLRLDQPANVDCI
-474 YMPVKNMKVFD
+474 YLPIKNMKIYD
-485 DNKVL
+485 ENRDL
-490 VKSHETVYSNEA
+490 VKSHEVVYSNSA
-502 PGFAFR
+502 PGYAFR
-508 KNGALFVKAFGSVLE
+508 KNDELFVKAFGTTLKVK
-523 VADRPE
+523 DRKE
-529 LENFEGQCL
+529 FASIEGQCM
-538 VKIDP
+538 VEISP

-554 IKEKIESYPANAE
+554 LKEKLASDPANAALAEAKEDAKLASRIIQKTEKALLKADESNKEFLEKKLAEANEDLVNAQSRIGSITEYLNKLHDELFAQKPE
-567 LKEAKSDEKLA
+567 LK
-578 LRIINRNER
+578 
-587 LTNKL
+587 T
-592 NAKIEKLKINLDK
+592 
-605 AKSLDFQDDINY
+605 
-617 FAMEIQKCSENL
+617 
-629 ANVQS
+629 
-634 NINEANAS
+634 
-642 LEEARTR
+642 
-649 VAQKEEE
+649 
-656 IANYKL
+656 
-662 DLVTR
+662 
-667 NNEFKRNLITFTAY
+667 NLITFTAY
-681 DEDKSSSKNFIYGV
+681 DEDKSSNKNFIYGV
-695 VKGVENYAT
+695 VNGVENYAT

-724 PESIILK
+724 EDSIILK

>member
-239 QMNILNARLGKDG
+239 QMNILNAKLGKDG
-252 HVLTATLTDAD
+252 FVLTATLTDAE
-263 AMPLLKFSELKTRE
+263 AKPVLKFSNMKTKE
-277 LINDSYIGKEVKFGI
+277 LINDSYTGKEVKFGI
-292 RPEAINVDEKGTIEG
+292 RPEAIKVDEKGNIEG

-326 GIKGNV
+326 GIKANV

-341 VKTKEKIRLSFN
+341 VKTKEKIRLSFD
-353 MDSAYLFDKETTNSI
+353 MDAAYLFDAETTNSI
-368 LGVRTYNSFN
+368 LGVRTYNSFKAKFTEN
-378 AMFSDKY
+378 K
-385 VTIGDNRI
+385 VIIGKNELI
-393 ALPEELRNKLLDTA
+393 LPDDLKKKLLPTA
-407 FGKPLQ
+407 FNKELQ
-413 LVANVNEISVKP
+413 LVANVNEISLKE
-425 IDNSIELPIHIEFT
+425 IKDSIKLPIKIEFT

-445 VAAFFKVSGLKEYF
+445 VAAFFKVEGLDEYF
-459 VMKLKLDQPTNISHI
+459 VMKLKLDQPAKVDFI
-474 YMPVKNMKVFD
+474 YMPVKNMKIYD
-485 DNKVL
+485 ENRNL
-490 VKSHETVYSNEA
+490 VKSHEVVYTNETQ
-502 PGFAFR
+502 GHAFR
-508 KNGALFVKAFGSVLE
+508 KDGQLFVEAFGTTLE
-523 VADRPE
+523 VANKPEFDRI
-529 LENFEGQCL
+529 EGACK
-538 VKIDP
+538 VEVNP

-554 IKEKIESYPANAE
+554 LKEKLESDPANAA
-567 LKEAKSDEKLA
+567 LNEAKQDAKLA
-578 LRIINRNER
+578 SRIISKTEKALAKENVP
-587 LTNKL
+587 NKEDL
-592 NAKIEKLKINLDK
+592 QRK
-605 AKSLDFQDDINY
+605 
-617 FAMEIQKCSENL
+617 
-629 ANVQS
+629 
-634 NINEANAS
+634 
-642 LEEARTR
+642 LEETKEDLADAETR
-649 VAQKEEE
+649 IAQCNESLTKLRKELFT
-656 IANYKL
+656 IDPSLK
-662 DLVTR
+662 
-667 NNEFKRNLITFTAY
+667 KNLITFTAY
-681 DEDKSSSKNFIYGV
+681 DEDKSSNKNFIYGV
-695 VKGVENYAT
+695 VKGMEKYAT
-704 FHVENNF
+704 FHVDNNF

-724 PESIILK
+724 AESIILK

>member
-62 YIDDEVVNDTESK
+62 YIDDEVVNDVESK

-239 QMNILNARLGKDG
+239 QMNILNANLSKNGG
-252 HVLTATLTDAD
+252 VLNATLTDAESK
-263 AMPLLKFSELKTRE
+263 PTLKFSNVKTKELV
-277 LINDSYIGKEVKFGI
+277 NDSYIGKDVKFGI
-292 RPEAINVDEKGTIEG
+292 RPENIKVDEKGNIEG

-313 QLGDETIYYCQIP
+313 QLGDETIYYCKVP
-326 GIKGNV
+326 GIKDNI

-341 VKTKEKIRLSFN
+341 VKTKESIRLSFD
-353 MDSAYLFDKETTNSI
+353 MEAAYLFDKDTTNSI
-368 LGVRTYNSFN
+368 LGVRTYNSFK
-378 AMFSDKY
+378 AKFSDNEII
-385 VTIGDNRI
+385 IGKNKLE
-393 ALPEELRNKLLDTA
+393 LPEDLKSKLLDTA
-407 FGKPLQ
+407 FGKELQ
-413 LVANVNEISVKP
+413 LVANVNEISLKEIP
-425 IDNSIELPIHIEFT
+425 NSIKLPIKIEFT

-445 VAAFFKVSGLKEYF
+445 VAAFFKVDGLDEYF
-459 VMKLKLDQPTNISHI
+459 VMKLKLDQSSKVDYI
-474 YMPVKNMKVFD
+474 YMPVKNMKIYD
-485 DNKVL
+485 ENRNL
-490 VKSHETVYSNEA
+490 VKSHEIVYKNETT
-502 PGFAFR
+502 GYAFR
-508 KNGALFVKAFGSVLE
+508 KDGKLFVKACGATLE
-523 VADRPE
+523 VLDKE
-529 LENFEGQCL
+529 EYTSIQGNCNVE
-538 VKIDP
+538 ISP

-554 IKEKIESYPANAE
+554 
-567 LKEAKSDEKLA
+567 LKEKLA
-578 LRIINRNER
+578 N
-587 LTNKL
+587 
-592 NAKIEKLKINLDK
+592 DP
-605 AKSLDFQDDINY
+605 
-617 FAMEIQKCSENL
+617 
-629 ANVQS
+629 
-634 NINEANAS
+634 ANAS
-642 LEEARTR
+642 LEEARENAKLANRIINKTQKALEKANEENAEDLQNKLSE
-649 VAQKEEE
+649 AQNDLENAQACISKNLEYLAKRREELFAQNPE
-656 IANYKL
+656 LK
-662 DLVTR
+662 
-667 NNEFKRNLITFTAY
+667 KNLITFTAY
-681 DEDKSSSKNFIYGV
+681 DEDKSSNKNFIYGV
-695 VKGVENYAT
+695 VKGIENYAT

-724 PESIILK
+724 KESIILK

>member
-62 YIDDEVVNDTESK
+62 YIDDEVVNDVESK

-239 QMNILNARLGKDG
+239 QMNILNAKLSKDG
-252 HVLTATLTDAD
+252 GILCATLTDTD
-263 AMPLLKFSELKTRE
+263 AKPLLKFSSLKTKE
-277 LINDSYIGKEVKFGI
+277 LINDSYIGKDVKLGI
-292 RPEAINVDEKGTIEG
+292 RPENIKVDEKGNIEG

-341 VKTKEKIRLSFN
+341 VKTKEKIRLSFE
-353 MDSAYLFDKETTNSI
+353 MDSAYLFDSETTNSI
-368 LGVRTYNSFN
+368 LGVRTYNSF
-378 AMFSDKY
+378 K
-385 VTIGDNRI
+385 VTFHENEIVIGK
-393 ALPEELRNKLLDTA
+393 NKLELPADLKSKVLPTA
-407 FGKPLQ
+407 FNKELQ
-413 LVANVNEISVKP
+413 LVANVNEISLKP
-425 IDNSIELPIHIEFT
+425 IKDSVKLPIKIAFT

-445 VAAFFKVSGLKEYF
+445 VAAFFNVEGLDEYF
-459 VMKLKLDQPTNISHI
+459 VMKLKLDQPANVDCI
-474 YMPVKNMKVFD
+474 YMPVKNMKIYD
-485 DNKVL
+485 ENRDL
-490 VKSHETVYSNEA
+490 VKSHEIVYSNETT
-502 PGFAFR
+502 GHAFR
-508 KNGALFVKAFGSVLE
+508 KDEHLFVRAFGTTLE

-529 LENFEGQCL
+529 YADIEGECR
-538 VKIDP
+538 VEISP
-543 ENAVVI
+543 EHAVVI
-549 LNKKL
+549 LSKKL
-554 IKEKIESYPANAE
+554 LEEKLESDPANAA
-567 LKEAKSDEKLA
+567 LTEAKQDAKLA
-578 LRIINRNER
+578 SRIIAKTEKALANADEEKKELLEQKLAEANQDLENAQSRIEENTEY
-587 LTNKL
+587 LNKL
-592 NAKIEKLKINLDK
+592 REELFAQNPDLKK
-605 AKSLDFQDDINY
+605 
-617 FAMEIQKCSENL
+617 
-629 ANVQS
+629 
-634 NINEANAS
+634 
-642 LEEARTR
+642 
-649 VAQKEEE
+649 
-656 IANYKL
+656 
-662 DLVTR
+662 
-667 NNEFKRNLITFTAY
+667 NLITFTAY
-681 DEDKSSSKNFIYGV
+681 DEDKSSNKNFIYGV
-695 VKGVENYAT
+695 VKGMDNYAT

>member
-62 YIDDEVVNDTESK
+62 YIDDEVVNDVESK

-239 QMNILNARLGKDG
+239 QMNILNAELGKAG
-252 HVLTATLTDAD
+252 GVLTVTLSDAE
-263 AMPLLKFSELKTRE
+263 AKPLLKFSSLKTKE

-292 RPEAINVDEKGTIEG
+292 RPESIKIDEKGDIEG

-313 QLGDETIYYCQIP
+313 QLGDETLYYCQIP
-326 GIKGNV
+326 GISGNI

-341 VKTKEKIRLSFN
+341 VKTKEKIRFSFD
-353 MDSAYLFDKETTNSI
+353 MDAAYLFDKETTDSI
-368 LGVRTYNSFN
+368 LGVRTYNSFKATFFEN
-378 AMFSDKY
+378 EI
-385 VTIGDNRI
+385 VIGK
-393 ALPEELRNKLLDTA
+393 NKLELPNDLKSKVLSTA
-407 FGKPLQ
+407 FGKELQ
-413 LVANVNEISVKP
+413 LVASVNEISVNP
-425 IDNSIELPIHIEFT
+425 IKDSIKLPIKIAFT

-445 VAAFFKVSGLKEYF
+445 VAAFFKVEGLDEHF
-459 VMKLKLDQPTNISHI
+459 VMKLKLDQPANVDCI
-474 YMPVKNMKVFD
+474 YMPIKNMKIYD
-485 DNKVL
+485 ENRDL
-490 VKSHETVYSNEA
+490 VKSHEIVYSNSA
-502 PGFAFR
+502 KGHAFR
-508 KNGALFVKAFGSVLE
+508 KNGELFVKAFGTTLKVK
-523 VADRPE
+523 DRE
-529 LENFEGQCL
+529 EFSSIEGPCT
-538 VKIDP
+538 VEISP

-554 IKEKIESYPANAE
+554 LKEKLEGDPANEA
-567 LKEAKSDEKLA
+567 LKEAKEDAKLSR
-578 LRIINRNER
+578 RIISKTEKALLKADESNREFLENKLLEANEDLQNAEAR
-587 LTNKL
+587 IKEKTEYLTNL
-592 NAKIEKLKINLDK
+592 HAELFAQNPELK
-605 AKSLDFQDDINY
+605 
-617 FAMEIQKCSENL
+617 
-629 ANVQS
+629 
-634 NINEANAS
+634 
-642 LEEARTR
+642 T
-649 VAQKEEE
+649 
-656 IANYKL
+656 
-662 DLVTR
+662 
-667 NNEFKRNLITFTAY
+667 NLITFTAY
-681 DEDKSSSKNFIYGV
+681 DEDKSSNKNFIYGV
-695 VKGVENYAT
+695 VNGVENYAT

-724 PESIILK
+724 EDSIILK

>member
-1 MAKVKLENVYKVYEG
+1 MAKVRLENVYKVYEG

-51 AGLEDITQGKL
+51 AGLEEITQGKL
-62 YIDDEVVNDTESK
+62 YIDDEVVNDVESK

-91 MTVFQNMAFGLKLR
+91 MTVYDNMAFGLKLR
-105 HTPKEEIE
+105 HVPKEEIDA
-113 KRVKNAAEILEIS
+113 RVKAAAEILEIS

-149 IVREPKVFLLDEP
+149 IVRTPKVFLMDEP

-239 QMNILNARLGKDG
+239 QMNILTAKLSMKGKEL
-252 HVLTATLTDAD
+252 VATLSEAD
-263 AMPLLKFSELKTRE
+263 AKPDLRFSEKKTKQ
-277 LINDSYIGKEVKFGI
+277 LINDSYIGQEVKFGI
-292 RPEAINVDEKGTIEG
+292 RPEAISVDKKGEIEG

-326 GIKGNV
+326 GIKNNV

-341 VKTKEKIRLSFN
+341 VKTKEKIRLAFDMN
-353 MDSAYLFDKETTNSI
+353 QAYLFDEETTHSI
-368 LGVRTYNSFN
+368 LGMRPYNNF
-378 AMFSDKY
+378 K
-385 VTIGDNRI
+385 VTVNRDSLI
-393 ALPEELRNKLLDTA
+393 VGKNKLELPEELKNKILPSKFGEELILDA
-407 FGKPLQ
+407 A
-413 LVANVNEISVKP
+413 VDEISINPVK
-425 IDNSIELPIHIEFT
+425 DSIKLPIKIDFT

-445 VAAFFKVSGLKEYF
+445 VAAFFKVEGLDEF
-459 VMKLKLDQPTNISHI
+459 LVMKLKLDQPANVDCI
-474 YMPVKNMKVFD
+474 YMTVKNMKIYD
-485 DNKVL
+485 ENSDL
-490 VKSHETVYSNEA
+490 VKSHEVVYSNSA
-502 PGFAFR
+502 KGIAFR
-508 KNGALFVKAFGSVLE
+508 KNNELFVKAFGTTLKVK
-523 VADRPE
+523 DRPE
-529 LENFEGQCL
+529 FASIEGACT
-538 VKIDP
+538 VEISP

-549 LNKKL
+549 LSKKIL
-554 IKEKIESYPANAE
+554 KQKLESDPANA
-567 LKEAKSDEKLA
+567 A
-578 LRIINRNER
+578 
-587 LTNKL
+587 
-592 NAKIEKLKINLDK
+592 
-605 AKSLDFQDDINY
+605 
-617 FAMEIQKCSENL
+617 
-629 ANVQS
+629 
-634 NINEANAS
+634 
-642 LEEARTR
+642 LEEAKKDAKLASRIISKTEKALLKADESKKEFLEKKLAEAQEDLQDAESR
-649 VAQKEEE
+649 VKEKTEYLNKLREDLFAQNPELK
-656 IANYKL
+656 
-662 DLVTR
+662 T
-667 NNEFKRNLITFTAY
+667 NLITFTAY
-681 DEDKSSSKNFIYGV
+681 DEDKSSNKNFIYGV
-695 VKGVENYAT
+695 VNGVENYAT

-724 PESIILK
+724 EDSIILK

>member
-62 YIDDEVVNDTESK
+62 YIDDEVVNDVESK

-252 HVLTATLTDAD
+252 AVLTATLTDAE
-263 AMPLLKFSELKTRE
+263 AKPLLKFSNLKTKE
-277 LINDSYIGKEVKFGI
+277 LVNSSYIGKDVKFGI
-292 RPEAINVDEKGTIEG
+292 RPENIKVDENGNIEG

-341 VKTKEKIRLSFN
+341 VKTKEKIKLTFD
-353 MDSAYLFDKETTNSI
+353 MDAAYLFDKETTNSI
-368 LGVRTYNSFN
+368 LGVRTCNSFK
-378 AMFSDKY
+378 ATFSDNE
-385 VTIGDNRI
+385 VTIGKNVID
-393 ALPEELRNKLLDTA
+393 LPADLKSKLLGTA
-407 FGKPLQ
+407 FNKELQ
-413 LVANVNEISVKP
+413 LVANVNEISLKEIP
-425 IDNSIELPIHIEFT
+425 NSIKLPIKIEFT

-445 VAAFFKVSGLKEYF
+445 VAAFFKVNGLDEYF
-459 VMKLKLDQPTNISHI
+459 VMKLKLDQPAKVDYI
-474 YMPVKNMKVFD
+474 YMPVKNMKIYD
-485 DNKVL
+485 ENHDL
-490 VKSHETVYSNEA
+490 VKSHEIVYKNETS
-502 PGFAFR
+502 GHAFR
-508 KNGALFVKAFGSVLE
+508 KDGRLFVKACGTTLE
-523 VADRPE
+523 VKDRPE
-529 LENFEGQCL
+529 FAHIEGECT
-538 VKIDP
+538 VEISP

-549 LNKKL
+549 LSKKL
-554 IKEKIESYPANAE
+554 LKEKLASDPANAALLEARKDAKLANRIILKTEKALEKVDDVNKQALQEKLNEAQNDLSDAQERISKNTEYLANLREELFTPRPE
-567 LKEAKSDEKLA
+567 LKK
-578 LRIINRNER
+578 
-587 LTNKL
+587 
-592 NAKIEKLKINLDK
+592 
-605 AKSLDFQDDINY
+605 
-617 FAMEIQKCSENL
+617 
-629 ANVQS
+629 
-634 NINEANAS
+634 
-642 LEEARTR
+642 
-649 VAQKEEE
+649 
-656 IANYKL
+656 
-662 DLVTR
+662 
-667 NNEFKRNLITFTAY
+667 NLITFTAY
-681 DEDKSSSKNFIYGV
+681 DEDKSSNKNFIYGV
-695 VKGVENYAT
+695 VKGIENYAT

-724 PESIILK
+724 GDSIILK

>member
-62 YIDDEVVNDTESK
+62 YIDDEVVNDVESK

-239 QMNILNARLGKDG
+239 QMNILNAELGKAG
-252 HVLTATLTDAD
+252 GVLTATLSDAE
-263 AMPLLKFSELKTRE
+263 AKPLLKFSSLKTKE

-292 RPEAINVDEKGTIEG
+292 RPESIKIDEKGDIEG

-313 QLGDETIYYCQIP
+313 QLGDETLYYCQIP
-326 GIKGNV
+326 GISGNI

-341 VKTKEKIRLSFN
+341 VKTKEKIRFSFD
-353 MDSAYLFDKETTNSI
+353 MDAAYLFDKETTDSI
-368 LGVRTYNSFN
+368 LGVRTYNSFKATFHEN
-378 AMFSDKY
+378 EI
-385 VTIGDNRI
+385 VIGK
-393 ALPEELRNKLLDTA
+393 NKLELPADLKSKVLSTA
-407 FGKPLQ
+407 FGKELQ
-413 LVANVNEISVKP
+413 LVASVNEISVKP
-425 IDNSIELPIHIEFT
+425 LKDSIKLPIKIAFT

-445 VAAFFKVSGLKEYF
+445 VAAFFKVEGLDEYF
-459 VMKLKLDQPTNISHI
+459 VMKLKLDQPANVDCI
-474 YMPVKNMKVFD
+474 YMPIKNMKIYD
-485 DNKVL
+485 ENRDL
-490 VKSHETVYSNEA
+490 VKSHEIVYSNSA
-502 PGFAFR
+502 KGHAFR
-508 KNGALFVKAFGSVLE
+508 KNGELFVSAFGTTLKVKDKEEYSSI
-523 VADRPE
+523 
-529 LENFEGQCL
+529 EGPCT
-538 VKIDP
+538 VEISP

-554 IKEKIESYPANAE
+554 LKEKLEGDPANDA
-567 LKEAKSDEKLA
+567 LKEAKEDAKLA
-578 LRIINRNER
+578 RRIISKTEKALLKADESNKEFLENKLAEANEDLQNAETR
-587 LTNKL
+587 IKEKTEYLTNL
-592 NAKIEKLKINLDK
+592 HAELFTQDPALK
-605 AKSLDFQDDINY
+605 
-617 FAMEIQKCSENL
+617 
-629 ANVQS
+629 
-634 NINEANAS
+634 
-642 LEEARTR
+642 T
-649 VAQKEEE
+649 
-656 IANYKL
+656 
-662 DLVTR
+662 
-667 NNEFKRNLITFTAY
+667 NLITFTAY
-681 DEDKSSSKNFIYGV
+681 DEDKSSNKNFIYGV
-695 VKGVENYAT
+695 VNGVENYAT

-724 PESIILK
+724 EDSIILK

>member
-62 YIDDEVVNDTESK
+62 YIDDEVVNDVESK

-239 QMNILNARLGKDG
+239 QMNILNAKLGKDG
-252 HVLTATLTDAD
+252 GVLTATLIDAE
-263 AMPLLKFSELKTRE
+263 AKPLLKFSSLKTKE

-292 RPEAINVDEKGTIEG
+292 RPEAIKIDEKGNIEG

-313 QLGDETIYYCQIP
+313 QLGDETLYYCQIL
-326 GIKGNV
+326 GINGNV

-341 VKTKEKIRLSFN
+341 VKTKEKIRLTFD
-353 MDSAYLFDKETTNSI
+353 MEAAYLFDKVTTNSI
-368 LGVRTYNSFN
+368 LGVRTYNSFKATFYDN
-378 AMFSDKY
+378 DI
-385 VTIGDNRI
+385 VIGKNKVE
-393 ALPEELRNKLLDTA
+393 LPLDLKSKLLPTA
-407 FGKPLQ
+407 FGKELQ
-413 LVANVNEISVKP
+413 LVANVNEISINPIEDSVK
-425 IDNSIELPIHIEFT
+425 LPIKIAFT
-439 EDKTDY
+439 EEKTDY
-445 VAAFFKVSGLKEYF
+445 IAAFFKVEGLDEYF
-459 VMKLKLDQPTNISHI
+459 VMKLRLDQPANVDCI
-474 YMPVKNMKVFD
+474 YLPIKNMKIYD
-485 DNKVL
+485 ENRDL
-490 VKSHETVYSNEA
+490 VKSHEVVYSNSA
-502 PGFAFR
+502 PGYAFR
-508 KNGALFVKAFGSVLE
+508 KNDELFVRAFGTTLKVK
-523 VADRPE
+523 DRKE
-529 LENFEGQCL
+529 FASIEGQCM
-538 VKIDP
+538 VEISP

-554 IKEKIESYPANAE
+554 
-567 LKEAKSDEKLA
+567 LKEKLA
-578 LRIINRNER
+578 SDPANPALLEAKEDAKLASRIIQKTEKA
-587 LTNKL
+587 LLKADESNKEFL
-592 NAKIEKLKINLDK
+592 EKK
-605 AKSLDFQDDINY
+605 
-617 FAMEIQKCSENL
+617 L
-629 ANVQS
+629 A
-634 NINEANAS
+634 EANEDLVNAQS
-642 LEEARTR
+642 RIGSITEYLNKFHDELF
-649 VAQKEEE
+649 AQKPEL
-656 IANYKL
+656 K
-662 DLVTR
+662 T
-667 NNEFKRNLITFTAY
+667 NLITFTAY
-681 DEDKSSSKNFIYGV
+681 DEDKSSNKNFIYGV
-695 VKGVENYAT
+695 VNGVENYAT

-724 PESIILK
+724 EDSIILK

>member
-62 YIDDEVVNDTESK
+62 YIDDEVVNDVESK

-239 QMNILNARLGKDG
+239 QMNILNAKLGKDG
-252 HVLTATLTDAD
+252 GVLTATLIDAE
-263 AMPLLKFSELKTRE
+263 AKPLLKFSSLKTKE

-292 RPEAINVDEKGTIEG
+292 RPEAIKIDEKGNIEG

-313 QLGDETIYYCQIP
+313 QLGDETLYYCQIP
-326 GIKGNV
+326 GISNNV

-341 VKTKEKIRLSFN
+341 VKTKEKIRLTFD
-353 MDSAYLFDKETTNSI
+353 MEAAYLFDKDTTNSI
-368 LGVRTYNSFN
+368 LGVRTYNSFKATFN
-378 AMFSDKY
+378 ENEII
-385 VTIGDNRI
+385 IGK
-393 ALPEELRNKLLDTA
+393 NKLELPLDLKSKLLPTA
-407 FGKPLQ
+407 FNKELQ
-413 LVANVNEISVKP
+413 LVANVNEISLKP
-425 IDNSIELPIHIEFT
+425 IKDSVKLPIKIAFT

-445 VAAFFKVSGLKEYF
+445 VAAFFRVEGLDEYF
-459 VMKLKLDQPTNISHI
+459 VMKLKLDQPVNVDCI
-474 YMPVKNMKVFD
+474 YMPVKNMKIYD
-485 DNKVL
+485 EKNDL
-490 VKSHETVYSNEA
+490 VKSHEIVYSNSA
-502 PGFAFR
+502 PGYAFR
-508 KNGALFVKAFGSVLE
+508 KNDELFVKAFGTTLKVK
-523 VADRPE
+523 DRKE
-529 LENFEGQCL
+529 FASIEGQCM
-538 VKIDP
+538 VEISP

-554 IKEKIESYPANAE
+554 LKEKLASDPANAALSEAKEDAKLASRIIQKTEKALLKADESNKEFLEKKLAEANEDLVNAQSRIGNITEYLNRLHDELFAQKPE
-567 LKEAKSDEKLA
+567 LK
-578 LRIINRNER
+578 
-587 LTNKL
+587 T
-592 NAKIEKLKINLDK
+592 
-605 AKSLDFQDDINY
+605 
-617 FAMEIQKCSENL
+617 
-629 ANVQS
+629 
-634 NINEANAS
+634 
-642 LEEARTR
+642 
-649 VAQKEEE
+649 
-656 IANYKL
+656 
-662 DLVTR
+662 
-667 NNEFKRNLITFTAY
+667 NLITFTAY
-681 DEDKSSSKNFIYGV
+681 DEDKSSNKNFIYGV
-695 VKGVENYAT
+695 VNGVENYAT

-724 PESIILK
+724 EDSIILK

>member
-1 MAKVKLENVYKVYEG
+1 MAKVKLDNIYKVYEG

-22 DFNLDIPDKEFVV
+22 NFTLDIPDKEFVV

-62 YIDDEVVNDTESK
+62 YIDDEVVNDAESK

-105 HTPKEEIE
+105 HTPKDEI
-113 KRVKNAAEILEIS
+113 KRRVYQAAEILEIS

-239 QMNILNARLGKDG
+239 QMNILNVKLDKKGNEL
-252 HVLTATLTDAD
+252 VATLFEAD
-263 AMPLLKFSELKTRE
+263 KKPELRFSEMKTKQ
-277 LINDSYIGKEVKFGI
+277 LINNSYIGKEVQFGI
-292 RPEAINVDEKGTIEG
+292 RPESIKVDENGSIEG

-326 GIKGNV
+326 GIKSNL

-341 VKTKEKIRLSFN
+341 VKTKEKIKLSFD
-353 MDSAYLFDKETTNSI
+353 MEQAHLFDKETTNSI
-368 LGVRTYNSFN
+368 LGMRPYNNFKVVIN
-378 AMFSDKY
+378 ENNI
-385 VTIGDNRI
+385 VIGKNKLE
-393 ALPEELRNKLLDTA
+393 LPEELKNRILPSK
-407 FGKPLQ
+407 FGKKLE
-413 LVANVNEISVKP
+413 LVANVDEISLNP
-425 IDNSIELPIHIEFT
+425 IKDSIKLPINIEFS

-445 VAAFFKVSGLKEYF
+445 IGAFFKVDGLDEHF
-459 VMKLKLDQPTNISHI
+459 VAKFKLDSKLDVKYI
-474 YMPVKNMKVFD
+474 YLPVKNMQVFD
-485 DNKVL
+485 EDGELIKSREVIYPNVTTGKVY
-490 VKSHETVYSNEA
+490 HEDD
-502 PGFAFR
+502 R
-508 KNGALFVKAFGSVLE
+508 LFVDAYGTTLE
-523 VADRPE
+523 VENKPE
-529 LENFEGQCL
+529 YKDVSGYCE

-543 ENAVVI
+543 ECADVV
-549 LNKKL
+549 LTKKFVKNSKAPKEKKRQNKKATSPK
-554 IKEKIESYPANAE
+554 KETKLSNKMFYIFIGVFFV
-567 LKEAKSDEKLA
+567 LFIGLA
-578 LRIINRNER
+578 LLSLTISSKLIFIAYGAALLTIIVLIIGSVIINSDR
-587 LTNKL
+587 NKL
-592 NAKIEKLKINLDK
+592 NAKSRR
-605 AKSLDFQDDINY
+605 KSVN
-617 FAMEIQKCSENL
+617 KVN
-629 ANVQS
+629 
-634 NINEANAS
+634 
-642 LEEARTR
+642 
-649 VAQKEEE
+649 
-656 IANYKL
+656 
-662 DLVTR
+662 
-667 NNEFKRNLITFTAY
+667 NLITFTAY
-681 DEDKSSSKNFIYGV
+681 DEDKSKNKNFIYGLV
-695 VKGVENYAT
+695 SGVNQYAT
-704 FHVENNF
+704 FYVDNNF
-711 SVYAMDKFKIHIP
+711 SVYAMDKFKVHIP
-724 PESIILK
+724 KEGIEIKKI